1 MSDITSSRG
10 SAKHRADEN
19 RPPVDAQPD
28 GEGPAASGGGA
39 PTQGGVPTH
48 AGGVPTHGG
57 EAVTHAG
64 LAPTHGGGT
73 ATGVKGFRMS
83 GSLAA
88 LQELVNLAETVPA
101 AVARRAGLSTSEL
114 HSLRHLM
121 RGPLGPVELA
131 HELGVTSAAS
141 SGVVDRLCKRGHAER
156 RGHPS
161 DGRRTQV
168 VITDS
173 GRAEVMARMRP
184 MFEGLAELDNA
195 LDDEERELVERYLR
209 GATASLRRLLS

>member
-1 MSDITSSRG
+1 MVTKLVSDISTSGRST
-10 SAKHRADEN
+10 KHPPDET
-19 RPPVDAQPD
+19 RPHF
-28 GEGPAASGGGA
+28 E
-39 PTQGGVPTH
+39 
-48 AGGVPTHGG
+48 
-57 EAVTHAG
+57 
-64 LAPTHGGGT
+64 APTHSGGA
-73 ATGVKGFRMS
+73 ATGVEGFRMS

-101 AVARRAGLSTSEL
+101 ALARSAGLSTSEL

-131 HELGVTSAAS
+131 RELGVTSAAS
-141 SGVVDRLCKRGHAER
+141 SGVVDRLCTRGHAER
-156 RGHPS
+156 RAHPS

-173 GRAEVMARMRP
+173 GRTEVMVRLRP